1 MAEKKCPYAP
11 PGHKDPNGGKRKGGK
26 GGKHI
31 KRGESS
37 SEEKWY
43 TRVFGCGKKE
53 KVKTTT
59 AAEEDEAF
67 WSTFYR
73 AYTALCTPVILGE
86 IERKS
91 LDVKIVYANTA
102 AFDFTGYDPGEVSE
116 SNPNGL
122 IGRSVTELMEQNLS
136 DAHAGFVASWLCRRG
151 MVSSDTKEATSMDGG
166 GEEEDGSMKA
176 VEGISRRVTMIT
188 SDGRA
193 LGTDAALSFFTSSG
207 LNKVI
212 GIFSFKSAEDLDII
226 SLKGLTFSL
235 EYVPA
240 RLKTAYAK
248 TVWYVEVEPP
258 SLLSEFSKDDLW
270 RIKPMSEGVEL
281 TSGDI
286 SSIKSLI
293 RKQVFAHL
301 GKFSADS
308 DLDVTFVEND
318 KHSLSRSSMDKIFS
332 TLVSSINDSKSDK
345 NMHLS
350 VSSGRADERAGICS
364 FKSEDEDDN

>member
-1 MAEKKCPYAP
+1 MSDKKCPYAP
-11 PGHKDPNGGKRKGGK
+11 AGHKDPGAGNAKGGKRGGK
-26 GGKHI
+26 L
-31 KRGESS
+31 KREDSS
-37 SEEKWY
+37 ADVKWY
-43 TRVFGCGKKE
+43 TKVFGCGAKK

-102 AFDFTGYDPGEVSE
+102 AFDFTGYDPGELSE

-122 IGRSVTELMEQNLS
+122 IGRSVTELMEQSLS

-151 MVSSDTKEATSMDGG
+151 MVSSEIK
-166 GEEEDGSMKA
+166 EEEENEGGDGMQA

-240 RLKTAYAK
+240 RLKSAYSK

-270 RIKPMSEGVEL
+270 KIKPMSEGVEL
-281 TSGDI
+281 TPNDI
-286 SSIKSLI
+286 ASIKSLI

-318 KHSLSRSSMDKIFS
+318 RHSLSRSSMDKVFS
-332 TLVSSINDSKSDK
+332 TLVSSINDAKSDQ

-364 FKSEDEDDN
+364 FKSFDEKDE